1 MDSAQ
6 QGFGLSDEGIED
18 AIYDSQ
24 AIRGFIGID
33 LNMEIAPD
41 AMTLLKSHCLLEE
54 NNLTERI
61 FTAINSLLAAK
72 GLLLREGATE
82 DTTIIDAD
90 CSTKN
95 RDSQRVP
102 KAFSAEI
109 SEFSRFF
116 LKPAPFGFFAK
127 RRQHKEILT

>member
-1 MDSAQ
+1 MLSMHIGQ
-6 QGFGLSDEGIED
+6 QGFGLSYEGIED
-18 AIYDSQ
+18 AIYVGQ
-24 AIRGFIGID
+24 AIRGFMGID

-72 GLLLREGATE
+72 GLLLTGGASV
-82 DTTIIDAD
+82 DATIIEAA

-102 KAFSAEI
+102 KAFSA
-109 SEFSRFF
+109 
-116 LKPAPFGFFAK
+116 
-127 RRQHKEILT
+127 